1 MMFAAETAEAGR
13 SPLWH
18 PFTQHATAG
27 PMIEIVRAQGA
38 WLHATDGRRYL
49 DAISSW
55 WVTTHGH
62 GNPAIA
68 AAVAKQAAILEQ
80 VIFAGFTHPPAERLA
95 GKLLSLAPHAAGCE
109 PLEFVFLSDSGSTA
123 VEVGLKMA
131 VGYWHN
137 AGRPR
142 RRIVA
147 FEHGYHGD
155 TFGGMSVGARSV
167 FSAAYEPMLFS
178 VDFLPF
184 PAPGREQ
191 QTLDAFTTLLA
202 QCGDDIAALIVEP
215 LVLGAGGML
224 MYEPWLLA
232 ELAALA
238 RSHDVFLIA
247 DEVMTG
253 FGRTGTLFACEQAGV
268 VPDVMCLSKGIT
280 GGFLPMGATLAS
292 RRLYDA
298 FWSEDRGR
306 MFFHSSSF
314 TGNPIACAAA
324 VANLELWER
333 EPVLERISRIAALHA
348 RRLPALGD
356 RREVQAVRGRGTIAA
371 IELAADTAGYLSDLA
386 PRLYAFFLARGLLL
400 RPLGNVVYVLPPY
413 CTSNDELDRIYDAI
427 EDCLA
432 ALRDR
437 SL

>member
-1 MMFAAETAEAGR
+1 MKLPADP

-27 PMIEIVRAQGA
+27 PMVEIVSGDGA
-38 WLHATDGRRYL
+38 WLHGADGRRYL

-55 WVTTHGH
+55 WVITHGH
-62 GNPAIA
+62 GQPAIA
-68 AAVAKQAAILEQ
+68 AAIAAQAATLEQ

-95 GKLLSLAPHAAGCE
+95 GRLLALAPRTPESE

-142 RRIVA
+142 HRVVA
-147 FEHGYHGD
+147 LEHGYHGD
-155 TFGGMSVGARSV
+155 TFGAMSVGARSI
-167 FSAAYEPMLFS
+167 FSAPYQPMLFG

-184 PAPGREQ
+184 PAAGHEEA
-191 QTLDAFTTLLA
+191 TLAAFAALLDR
-202 QCGDDIAALIVEP
+202 QGGDVAALIVEP

-224 MYEPWLLA
+224 MYEPAVLA
-232 ELAALA
+232 ELVRLA
-238 RSHDVFLIA
+238 RRHDVFVIA

-268 VPDVMCLSKGIT
+268 VPDVTCLSKGIT
-280 GGFLPMGATLAS
+280 GGFLPMGATLAT

-298 FWSEDRGR
+298 FWSTDRAR
-306 MFFHSSSF
+306 MFFHSSSY

-324 VANLELWER
+324 VANLDLWER
-333 EPVLERISRIAALHA
+333 EPVLERIERIAAVHA
-348 RRLPALGD
+348 RRLPALGERD
-356 RREVQAVRGRGTIAA
+356 EVAGVRHRGSIAA
-371 IELAADTAGYLSDLA
+371 IEIAAATGGYLSDLA
-386 PRLYAFFLARGLLL
+386 PRLYAFFMARGLLL

-413 CTSNDELDRIYDAI
+413 CTSNDELDGIYDVI
-427 EDCLA
+427 EDSLA